1 MEHSGSC
8 FMSGKESVGVS
19 TGAAP
24 WLPVIRSTAGCL
36 GRALSKTGG
45 PSRSAGAQGSGLIG
59 PTNPTLHIPLLD
71 RSRREVTVQG
81 LRRFPFQADDALL
94 DA

>member
-19 TGAAP
+19 TGAAGDQVHS
-24 WLPVIRSTAGCL
+24 WLPWA
-36 GRALSKTGG
+36 
-45 PSRSAGAQGSGLIG
+45 SAQQDWAPQPQCRGSGLVG

-71 RSRREVTVQG
+71 RSTREVTVQG
-81 LRRFPFQADDALL
+81 LRHFPFQADAALL